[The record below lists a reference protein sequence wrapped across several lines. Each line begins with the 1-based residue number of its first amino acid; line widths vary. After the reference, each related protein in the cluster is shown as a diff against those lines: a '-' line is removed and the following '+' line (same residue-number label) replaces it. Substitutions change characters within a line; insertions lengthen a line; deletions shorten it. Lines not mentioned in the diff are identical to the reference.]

1 MNFKELKKELGE
13 YYEVTVP
20 TLVFVIVFLYLGSLI
35 DVQESILSLFTLIV
49 AMILLTIT
57 FVSYIF
63 TDEEEDN

>member
-20 TLVFVIVFLYLGSLI
+20 TLVFVIVFLYPGSLI